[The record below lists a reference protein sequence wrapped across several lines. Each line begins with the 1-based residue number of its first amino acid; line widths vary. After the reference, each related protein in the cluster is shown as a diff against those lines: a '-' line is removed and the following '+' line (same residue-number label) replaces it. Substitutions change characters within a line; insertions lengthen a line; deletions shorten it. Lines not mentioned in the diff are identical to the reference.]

1 MQTAGNLGKQSLG
14 GFLLMLVEAELSKPR
29 DEVADRHADELGDG
43 LATHLN
49 VVCLFTQTGSM
60 TVRTDGLATI
70 ACQEHTILYLILVLP
85 HHLKEIVDAHTFV
98 RVGVG
103 VAGQSMPQPSAMLLA
118 QFVVRGEDREIVYL
132 GTTYEVA
139 FPLAQFLAM
148 PACHTTV
155 IDAEGGVGDDE
166 ILVDANDA
174 AVALACGTD
183 AHGRVEREEVVG
195 RFFEGHSVS
204 LHERR
209 ERNVLVGFADKEEV
223 ALAVALIESR
233 LGRVEQA

>member
-1 MQTAGNLGKQSLG
+1 
-14 GFLLMLVEAELSKPR
+14 
-29 DEVADRHADELGDG
+29 
-43 LATHLN
+43 
-49 VVCLFTQTGSM
+49 
-60 TVRTDGLATI
+60 
-70 ACQEHTILYLILVLP
+70 
-85 HHLKEIVDAHTFV
+85 
-98 RVGVG
+98 
-103 VAGQSMPQPSAMLLA
+103 MLLA

-148 PACHTTV
+148 PACHTPV

-166 ILVDANDA
+166 ILVDADDA

-195 RFFEGHSVS
+195 RFLEGHSVS

-233 LGRVEQA
+233 LGRVEQARDGDRCVVGLQTVDEQEVFSLGRFVVGKEVFDVDNLIGILCLVDGNDA